1 MSIPEILL
9 MSNHD
14 NNADATQPDVSS
26 VVQQSLNHE
35 HLDQSVIRRAVAAS
49 AATYPQAA
57 VVQQA
62 IADALLQR
70 LEVLSEP
77 PQRILELGAA
87 YGYLSK
93 QLARLFPQAEIVA
106 VERDQQLQAQGN
118 SWFPVKQIQ
127 RVHADASALPQEIGE
142 FDLIISNLLLH
153 WMPQQDMVLAYWR
166 QFLQPGGSIWFTTL
180 GPDSL
185 CELKQAFSGLDNYS
199 HVHDFLDMH
208 HYGDWLLAAG
218 YSDTVMDRNYM
229 RVEYSSLHRLCMDL
243 KQTGA
248 QCAMYN
254 RSYALYPKGYWQQMH
269 NNYLAMCQ
277 DKEGLPVTLEVIFGH
292 AVVKQE
298 KYDANNKSPSTTDD
312 GKYYVAVKDIKKTR

>member
-1 MSIPEILL
+1 MSDHE
-9 MSNHD
+9 
-14 NNADATQPDVSS
+14 NNADATQPVVSS
-26 VVQQSLNHE
+26 VVQQSRNYE
-35 HLDQSVIRRAVAAS
+35 HLDQSVIQRAVAAS
-49 AATYPQAA
+49 AATYSQAA

-93 QLARLFPQAEIVA
+93 QLANLFPQAEIVA

-118 SWFPVKQIQ
+118 SWFASNQIQ
-127 RVHADASALPQEIGE
+127 RVHADAISLPSEIGE

-166 QFLQPGGSIWFTTL
+166 QFLRPGGSIWFTTL

-199 HVHDFLDMH
+199 HVHDFIDMH

-218 YSDTVMDRNYM
+218 YSDPVMDRNYM

-254 RSYALYPKGYWQQMH
+254 RSHALYPKGYWQQMH

-277 DKEGLPVTLEVIFGH
+277 DKEELPVTLEVIFGH
-292 AVVKQE
+292 AVVKQD
-298 KYDANNKSPSTTDD
+298 KYDANNNLNNKLSSTTDD